1 MSHVAADSRGV
12 VQRMTNATPQIQL
25 TYIMPS
31 ACIIMLESAQ
41 APVSREL
48 DALDQSFLLQPCITP
63 VGRWLFGSPVCC
75 FPMGDFQNR
84 GIL

>member
-25 TYIMPS
+25 TYMPS

-48 DALDQSFLLQPCITP
+48 DAFGAAALHHPSWEVAFWVTSLLLSH
-63 VGRWLFGSPVCC
+63 G
-75 FPMGDFQNR
+75 
-84 GIL
+84 